1 MSVVDAGL
9 VVRAPISETSSCGAA
24 GPDRYVLTVTSR
36 GALGIVAA
44 IGSFLAER
52 FCDITEMSQYDDL
65 DADRYFSRVVF
76 RARGEQPETLQ
87 TLRQSFE
94 KTATR
99 FDMTWSIQKQEYRP
113 RVLIMVSKADHCLED
128 LLYRVRTGDL
138 RMEVGAIVSNHETL
152 RPAAER
158 HGIPFYVLPV
168 TPETKQAR
176 EAELLAIVEETS
188 SELVILARYMQV
200 LSNDLCEKLAGRAIN
215 IHHSLLP
222 SFKGAMPYR
231 QAYERGV
238 KYIGATAHYVTPDL
252 DEGPI
257 IEQAIE
263 RVDHV
268 YRANE
273 LAAVGRDLEC
283 LALAKAVRYHIEKKV
298 FLSGTRTIVFR

>member
-1 MSVVDAGL
+1 MSVVQAA
-9 VVRAPISETSSCGAA
+9 VAANAPTIKSGSEGAA
-24 GPDRYVLTVTSR
+24 GSERYVLTVTSG
-36 GALGIVAA
+36 GALGIVGA
-44 IGSFLAER
+44 IGSFLADR
-52 FCDITEMSQYDDL
+52 NCDITEMSQYDDL

-76 RARGEQPETLQ
+76 RTRGEEPQ
-87 TLRQSFE
+87 TLPSLREAFG
-94 KTATR
+94 KTAHR
-99 FDMTWSIQKQEYRP
+99 FAMDWNIQKQEYRP

-138 RMEVGAIVSNHETL
+138 RMEIGAIVSNHDTL
-152 RPAAER
+152 RAAAQR
-158 HGIPFYVLPV
+158 HGIPFHVLPV
-168 TPETKQAR
+168 TPETKAQR
-176 EAELLAIVEETS
+176 EADLLDIVEQTS

-200 LSNDLCEKLAGRAIN
+200 LSNSLCEKLAGRAIN

-231 QAYERGV
+231 QAYDRGV

-257 IEQAIE
+257 IEQAVE

-268 YRANE
+268 YSANE

>member
-1 MSVVDAGL
+1 MSVVDVGL
-9 VVRAPISETSSCGAA
+9 TVHAPASSEIQTAAA
-24 GPDRYVLTVTSR
+24 GSDRFVLTVTSR
-36 GALGIVAA
+36 GALGLVGA
-44 IGSFLAER
+44 IGGFLAER
-52 FCDITEMSQYDDL
+52 YCDITEMSQYDDL

-76 RARGEQPETLQ
+76 RARGEQPQTLQ
-87 TLRQSFE
+87 SLREAFE
-94 KTATR
+94 RIARK
-99 FDMTWSIQKQEYRP
+99 FEMQCSIQTQAYRP

-138 RMEVGAIVSNHETL
+138 RMDVSAIVSNHDAL

-168 TPETKQAR
+168 TPETKAAK
-176 EAELLAIVEETS
+176 EAELLKIVEETA
-188 SELVILARYMQV
+188 SELVVLARYMQV

-231 QAYERGV
+231 QAHDRGV

-257 IEQAIE
+257 IEQAVE

-268 YRANE
+268 YSANE

-283 LALAKAVRYHIEKKV
+283 LALAKAVRYHIERKV

>member
-1 MSVVDAGL
+1 MSVVDAGIAAH
-9 VVRAPISETSSCGAA
+9 APIAGAGSRGAA
-24 GPDRYVLTVTSR
+24 SSDRYVLTVTSR
-36 GALGIVAA
+36 GALGIVGA

-52 FCDITEMSQYDDL
+52 CCDITEMSQYDDL
-65 DADRYFSRVVF
+65 DADRYFSRIAF
-76 RARGEQPETLQ
+76 RARGEAPQALHPLREAFEQ
-87 TLRQSFE
+87 TGE
-94 KTATR
+94 R
-99 FDMTWSIQKQEYRP
+99 FAMRWSIERQEYRP

-138 RMEVGAIVSNHETL
+138 RMDIRAIVSNHDTL
-152 RPAAER
+152 RPTAER
-158 HGIPFYVLPV
+158 HGIPFHVLPV
-168 TPETKQAR
+168 TPETKPER
-176 EAELLAIVEETS
+176 EAELLEIVEQTS
-188 SELVILARYMQV
+188 SELIILARYMQV

-222 SFKGAMPYR
+222 SFKGALPYR
-231 QAYERGV
+231 QAYDRGV

-263 RVDHV
+263 RVDHI
-268 YRANE
+268 YSANE
-273 LAAVGRDLEC
+273 LATVGLDLEC

>member
-1 MSVVDAGL
+1 MSVVDVGL
-9 VVRAPISETSSCGAA
+9 TVHAPASDAIQTEAA
-24 GPDRYVLTVTSR
+24 GSNRFVLTVMSR
-36 GALGIVAA
+36 GALGLVGA
-44 IGSFLAER
+44 IGGFLAER
-52 FCDITEMSQYDDL
+52 YCDITEMSQFDDL
-65 DADRYFSRVVF
+65 NADRYFSRVVF
-76 RARGEQPETLQ
+76 RARGEQPQNLQ
-87 TLRQSFE
+87 TLREAFE
-94 KTATR
+94 RIARKFEMQWR
-99 FDMTWSIQKQEYRP
+99 IQTQAYRP

-138 RMEVGAIVSNHETL
+138 RMDVSAIVSNHETL
-152 RPAAER
+152 RAAADR

-168 TPETKQAR
+168 TPETKATK
-176 EAELLAIVEETS
+176 EAELLEIVEETS
-188 SELVILARYMQV
+188 SELVVLARYMQV

-231 QAYERGV
+231 QAYDRGV

-257 IEQAIE
+257 IEQAVE

-268 YRANE
+268 YSANE
-273 LAAVGRDLEC
+273 LAGVGRDLEC
-283 LALAKAVRYHIEKKV
+283 LALAKAVRYHIERKV